1 MFPPPFL
8 IHLIDGAIGS
18 SVLLSLAIILGTF
31 VLEDPTVVIVG
42 VLASDGVISLPLA
55 IVSLYTGVILGDIVF
70 YYIGWLA
77 STHPKLHQYVD
88 HDYVATFRAWLESRY
103 VLTIFSARFIPGS
116 RFPTYAASGFLRSPF
131 STFVLTAIVATS
143 IWTTVLFFISYW
155 FGSVTGEWFA
165 KERWII
171 AIVFI
176 LVLFLV
182 ARYNLLRLRK
192 VKQKGTD
199 ILGA

>member
-131 STFVLTAIVATS
+131 STFVITAIVATS
-143 IWTTVLFFISYW
+143 IWTTVLFFLSYW
-155 FGSVTGEWFA
+155 FGSVTAQWLDGQ
-165 KERWII
+165 RWSIALVFVII
-171 AIVFI
+171 
-176 LVLFLV
+176 LFFV
-182 ARYNLLRLRK
+182 ARHNLMAVWAIK
-192 VKQKGTD
+192 NKSAGT
-199 ILGA
+199 